1 MAERSM
7 QRVGFIGVGA
17 MGRPLAER
25 LLSSGIAVHA
35 FDRDP
40 DVMAAAIAAGV
51 TGANSAREVCD
62 ANEVVFACLPTAEI
76 CRAVALGPEGAAGS
90 AKLKIYIDMSTFG
103 GTTAVEMA
111 QGLREHGIAFLSAP
125 IVGGAVNLRA
135 GTVGVLVSGD
145 RNAFDQTRVA
155 FEAFGGR
162 LFYLGE
168 DPATSQ
174 AAKVMNNAAA
184 YAAFLGTCE
193 AVSLGMKAGLD
204 METAVAIINS
214 GSGKSF
220 WSELVFPGFML
231 RGRYDGTG
239 AMEIGVKDVVLFLKE
254 AERLRVETPM
264 ANATSDLQHTVLDAG
279 KPGRD
284 TLETFHYF
292 SDLAGLPR
300 QG

>member
-1 MAERSM
+1 M

-17 MGRPLAER
+17 MGLPLAER
-25 LLSSGIAVHA
+25 LIANGIAVHA
-35 FDRDP
+35 YDRNP
-40 DVMAAAIAAGV
+40 EAMAAAIAAGA
-51 TGANSAREVCD
+51 TGATSAREVCD
-62 ANEVVFACLPTAEI
+62 ANEIVFACLPTREI
-76 CRAVALGPEGAAGS
+76 CRSVALGADGAAGS
-90 AKLKIYIDMSTFG
+90 AKLKIYIEMSTFG
-103 GTTAVEMA
+103 GEAAVDMA
-111 QGLREHGIAFLSAP
+111 RGLGEHGVAFLSAP

-145 RNAFDQTRVA
+145 RSAFDRTRAA
-155 FEAFGGR
+155 FETFGGR

-193 AVSLGMKAGLD
+193 AVSFGLKAGLD
-204 METAVAIINS
+204 METAVAIINQ

-220 WSELVFPGFML
+220 WSEMVFPGFML
-231 RGRYDGTG
+231 HGRYHGTG
-239 AMEIGVKDVVLFLKE
+239 AMEIGVKDVMLFLKE

-264 ANATSDLQHTVLDAG
+264 ANATSALQRTVLEAG